1 MIIMGRETDWIC
13 IYLMLEKKVV
23 YISVIPLVRIS
34 INSSHSFLHTLTSLA
49 MKIILA
55 VFSIHCLSAKKVLE
69 DIREDGP
76 FIDVFFRNEESN
88 FTGGNTAEDL

>member
-1 MIIMGRETDWIC
+1 
-13 IYLMLEKKVV
+13 
-23 YISVIPLVRIS
+23 
-34 INSSHSFLHTLTSLA
+34 

-55 VFSIHCLSAKKVLE
+55 VVSIHCLSAKKVLE

-88 FTGGNTAEDL
+88 FTGHNAAEDLRW